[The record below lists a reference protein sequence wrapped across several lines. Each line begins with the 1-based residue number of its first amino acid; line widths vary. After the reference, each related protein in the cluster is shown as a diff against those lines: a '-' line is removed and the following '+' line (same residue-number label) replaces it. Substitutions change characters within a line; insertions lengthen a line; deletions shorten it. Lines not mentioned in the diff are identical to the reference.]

1 MTIKWNIV
9 SNQSNA
15 NFDVRNEV
23 IYDKNIL
30 KSNLCDYNEADIL
43 VTGDIA
49 AVAAG
54 DGQVNQ
60 VPKQVLDCAPY
71 AKCITK
77 IEGTTIDDA
86 EDFELVM
93 LMYLK
98 EYSLNHSDTT
108 GIYGSVLEIKQLIL
122 IMMLQTLMLFN
133 LSNEKL
139 N

>member
-9 SNQSNA
+9 SDQSNA

-23 IYDKNIL
+23 IYNKNIL

-60 VPKQVLDCAPY
+60 VPK
-71 AKCITK
+71 
-77 IEGTTIDDA
+77 
-86 EDFELVM
+86 
-93 LMYLK
+93 
-98 EYSLNHSDTT
+98 
-108 GIYGSVLEIKQLIL
+108 
-122 IMMLQTLMLFN
+122 
-133 LSNEKL
+133 
-139 N
+139 